1 MLKLFNNIYKINKNF
16 LLNFY
21 VFDFNKKYNIGFV
34 YKKKC
39 KVCILLKNL
48 FYVFI

>member
-21 VFDFNKKYNIGFV
+21 VFDFNKKYYMGFV
-34 YKKKC
+34 YKKEC
-39 KVCILLKNL
+39 KVCFLLKNW
-48 FYVFI
+48 